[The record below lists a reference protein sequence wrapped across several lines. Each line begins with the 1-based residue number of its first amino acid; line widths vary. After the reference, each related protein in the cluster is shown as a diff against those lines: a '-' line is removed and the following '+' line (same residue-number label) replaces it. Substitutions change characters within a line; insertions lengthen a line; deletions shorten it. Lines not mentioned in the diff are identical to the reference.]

1 MKKINNGN
9 LKLAI
14 QKQGRLTDETLEFLR
29 KSGLEFE
36 SYRKKLFSLCR
47 NFPLEILYVRN
58 DDISDY
64 VSSGIVDLGIVG
76 QNTLYEERPKVK
88 KLLNLRFGFCSLFVA
103 VPKESSVKSIIDLQG
118 KVVATSYPES
128 TKKFFE
134 KNRIK
139 IIIFKIRG
147 SVELA
152 PTLGVAE
159 AIVDLV
165 STGSTLVLNDLRML
179 TKIYDSEAV
188 LIANKEIEVNNELL
202 LRFQSVL
209 SAKNY
214 KSVLMDIPP
223 AVLPKIKKLVP
234 RFNNS
239 LISTQVVIK
248 EDVLWEMTKKFRD
261 LGISK
266 ITVMPI
272 EKIINL

>member
-1 MKKINNGN
+1 MTTNNN

-14 QKQGRLTDETLEFLR
+14 QKQGRLTEETLEFLR

-103 VPKESSVKSIIDLQG
+103 VLKESAIKKITDLEG
-118 KVVATSYPES
+118 KTVATSYPVS
-128 TKKFFE
+128 ARKFFE

-139 IIIFKIRG
+139 VNIFKISG

-152 PTLGVAE
+152 PALGVAE

-165 STGSTLVLNDLRML
+165 STGSTLALNDLRML

-188 LIANKEIEVNNELL
+188 LIANKETIVDNNLL

-223 AVLPKIKKLVP
+223 EVQPKIKKLVP
-234 RFNNS
+234 GLKNF
-239 LISTQVVIK
+239 LFSTHVVIK
-248 EDVLWEMTKKFRD
+248 EDVLWEMVGKFKE
-261 LGISK
+261 LGVSK
-266 ITVMPI
+266 IIVMPI
-272 EKIINL
+272 EKMII

>member
-14 QKQGRLTDETLEFLR
+14 QKQGRLTEETLEFLR

-76 QNTLYEERPKVK
+76 QNTLYEERPKVR
-88 KLLNLRFGFCSLFVA
+88 KLLNLRFGFCSLFIA

-139 IIIFKIRG
+139 VNIFKING

-152 PTLGVAE
+152 TALGVAE

-165 STGSTLVLNDLRML
+165 STGSTLALNDLRML

-188 LIANKEIEVNNELL
+188 LIANNETVVDNKLL

-209 SAKNY
+209 SAKSY

-234 RFNNS
+234 GLKNYLF
-239 LISTQVVIK
+239 STHVVIK
-248 EDVLWEMTKKFRD
+248 EDVLWELVGKFKE
-261 LGISK
+261 LGVSK
-266 ITVMPI
+266 IIVMPI
-272 EKIINL
+272 EKMII

>member
-14 QKQGRLTDETLEFLR
+14 QKEGRLTEETLEFLR

-36 SYRKKLFSLCR
+36 NYKQRLFSLCR

-64 VSSGIVDLGIVG
+64 VSSGIVDLGIIG

-88 KLLNLRFGFCSLFVA
+88 KFLNLRYGFCSLFVA
-103 VPKESSVKSIIDLQG
+103 VPKESAIKNIADLNG
-118 KVVATSYPES
+118 KTVATSYPNS

-139 IIIFKIRG
+139 INIFEISG

-152 PTLGVAE
+152 PSLGVAD

-165 STGSTLVLNDLRML
+165 STGSTLALNDLRMI

-188 LIANKEIEVNNELL
+188 LIANKETEVNNELL

-223 AVLPKIKKLVP
+223 EIQPKIKKLLP
-234 RFNNS
+234 GIKNS
-239 LISTQVVIK
+239 LFSTQVIVK
-248 EDVLWEMTKKFRD
+248 EDVLWELVGKFKEM
-261 LGISK
+261 GVSK
-266 ITVMPI
+266 IIVMPI
-272 EKIINL
+272 EKMII

>member
-14 QKQGRLTDETLEFLR
+14 QKQGRLTEETLEFLR

-76 QNTLYEERPKVK
+76 QNTLYEERPKVR
-88 KLLNLRFGFCSLFVA
+88 KLLNLRFGFCSLFIA

-139 IIIFKIRG
+139 VNIFKING

-152 PTLGVAE
+152 PALGVAE

-165 STGSTLVLNDLRML
+165 STGSTLALNDLRML

-188 LIANKEIEVNNELL
+188 LIANNETVVDNKLL

-209 SAKNY
+209 SAKSY

-234 RFNNS
+234 GLKNYLF
-239 LISTQVVIK
+239 STHVVIK
-248 EDVLWEMTKKFRD
+248 EDVLWELVGKFKE
-261 LGISK
+261 LGVSK
-266 ITVMPI
+266 IIVMPI
-272 EKIINL
+272 EKMII